1 MAPTDSPSNTVPS
14 SRTRIAGWVTWGS
27 RSGCLG
33 LRCASGQIP
42 VAAKRGRGAEDRSDA
57 GSGKREL

>member
-1 MAPTDSPSNTVPS
+1 MGHV
-14 SRTRIAGWVTWGS
+14 GS